1 MIKISDKPSKKVEHF
16 TGTITMAFPGIENKI
31 WNFTVLR
38 TTNGSTTFDVEIDEK
53 QFSEHFDEYKDSS
66 PFCIQT
72 LKETVKAN
80 LAKEQAEW
88 KPADK

>member
-16 TGTITMAFPGIENKI
+16 SGTITMSFPGVENKL

-38 TTNGSTTFDVEIDEK
+38 TTNGSTTFAVQADYDQFKQHVDDEK
-53 QFSEHFDEYKDSS
+53 CGEFYTTILE
-66 PFCIQT
+66 
-72 LKETVKAN
+72 ETVKAN

-88 KPADK
+88 KPAEK

>member
-16 TGTITMAFPGIENKI
+16 SGTITMSFPNVENKL

-38 TTNGSTTFDVEIDEK
+38 TTNGSTTFAVQADYEQFKQHVDDEMYGE
-53 QFSEHFDEYKDSS
+53 FYTTILE
-66 PFCIQT
+66 
-72 LKETVKAN
+72 ETVKAN

-88 KPADK
+88 KPAEK

>member
-38 TTNGSTTFDVEIDEK
+38 TTNGSTTFAVQADYD
-53 QFSEHFDEYKDSS
+53 QFNQHFDDAGETDYFKAM
-66 PFCIQT
+66 
-72 LKETVKAN
+72 LEETVKAN
-80 LAKEQAEW
+80 LAKAQADW
-88 KPADK
+88 QPTDK

>member
-16 TGTITMAFPGIENKI
+16 SGTITMSFPNVENKL

-38 TTNGSTTFDVEIDEK
+38 TTNGSTTFAVEADYEQFIQHINDEVELYTK
-53 QFSEHFDEYKDSS
+53 ILE
-66 PFCIQT
+66 
-72 LKETVKAN
+72 ETVKAN

-88 KPADK
+88 KPAEK

>member
-16 TGTITMAFPGIENKI
+16 TGTITMAFPSIENKV

-38 TTNGSTTFDVEIDEK
+38 ITNGSTTFAVEADHE
-53 QFSEHFDEYKDSS
+53 QFEQHFDDQGETDYFKSM
-66 PFCIQT
+66 
-72 LKETVKAN
+72 LEETVKAN

-88 KPADK
+88 KPAEK

>member
-16 TGTITMAFPGIENKI
+16 TGTITMSFPNIENKI

-38 TTNGSTTFDVEIDEK
+38 TTNGSTTFAVQADYEQFIQHINDEVDG
-53 QFSEHFDEYKDSS
+53 ELYTTILE
-66 PFCIQT
+66 
-72 LKETVKAN
+72 ETVKAN

-88 KPADK
+88 KPAEK

>member
-16 TGTITMAFPGIENKI
+16 SGTITMSFPGIENKV

-38 TTNGSTTFDVEIDEK
+38 TTNGSTTFAVEADYEQFKQHINDEVE
-53 QFSEHFDEYKDSS
+53 FYTTILE
-66 PFCIQT
+66 
-72 LKETVKAN
+72 ETVKAN

-88 KPADK
+88 KPAEK

>member
-16 TGTITMAFPGIENKI
+16 SGTITLSFPGVENKL

-38 TTNGSTTFDVEIDEK
+38 TTNGSTTFAVQADYEQFKQHVTDEK
-53 QFSEHFDEYKDSS
+53 YGEFYTTILE
-66 PFCIQT
+66 
-72 LKETVKAN
+72 ETVKAN

-88 KPADK
+88 KPAEK